1 MSGAVALLALAT
13 LRVDWDAPPA
23 CPSAADLEARVVA
36 LVPPGEERL
45 LVATVDAQVKKEPL
59 RWRASLEVTVPQGRT
74 RREVVGRTCEELTDA
89 VALLVAATLDPVGA
103 RRQLSGTRDGP
114 PKPPPRSRKVRGIVG
129 IAGTGTFAALPRF
142 GGGLLGSAGIDTR
155 YVRAEAVTTYEAPQL
170 RLLDSEVG
178 AGAVFD
184 LWTVGAR
191 GCGVG
196 RVQTLV
202 IPVCAGVE
210 VGRLRARG
218 EGLEAGRRIRLTHAR
233 VAVGA
238 GLAWS
243 ATRWLEVR
251 ADVAGLVTLTPWRV
265 VIEDLGELH
274 RSRPVGVRAGLGFAA
289 LFP

>member
-1 MSGAVALLALAT
+1 MAT
-13 LRVDWDAPPA
+13 LRIVWEAPPA
-23 CPSAADLEARVVA
+23 CPTAEELEARIEA
-36 LVPPGEERL
+36 LIAPGGERM
-45 LVATVDAQVKKEPL
+45 LVATVDAKVAKEAL

-74 RREVVGRTCEELTDA
+74 RREVVGKTCEELTNA
-89 VALLVAATLDPVGA
+89 VALLVAVTLDPTGA
-103 RRQLSGTRDGP
+103 RAKLWGDKDDP
-114 PKPPPRSRKVRGIVG
+114 PKPPARATKVRGIVG

-155 YVRAEAVTTYEAPQL
+155 YVRAEAVATYEAPQL
-170 RLLDSEVG
+170 RLLDSASG

-202 IPVCAGVE
+202 VPVCAGVE

-218 EGLEAGRRIRLTHAR
+218 EGLQAGRRVHLTHAR
-233 VAVGA
+233 VAVGV

-243 ATRWLEVR
+243 ATHWLEVR
-251 ADVAGLVTLTPWRV
+251 ADVAGLVTMTPWRV